1 MAFELFV
8 PRLGWDMEEGTFAGW
23 LKKDGETVK
32 EGEPVFLVESEKAEQ
47 EVESLES
54 GILRIPPD
62 GPQPGDVLP
71 VGTLIGYLV
80 EAGEEAPSSV
90 KSVGAT
96 APVPESTAAKA
107 QPASR
112 GAGAVPTPAAQHRD
126 ERERTAR
133 PSISPRAK
141 RIAKELGVDWKKVQ
155 GTGREGRIVEGDIR
169 GAASGAAAASEA
181 PPAPVGRLRKRI
193 AERVSESAHSTA
205 PVTLTAETDATNM
218 VSWRDKLKASASG
231 GRVVPTYTDVLVKLT
246 ATALEKH
253 PLLNAYWEN
262 EQIRVHDDIHI
273 AIAVD
278 TEEGLLAPVLRDA
291 NEKSI
296 EQIAQESSSL
306 AEKARARKLD
316 REALQGGTFTITNL
330 GTYGIDAFTPII
342 NLPQCAILGVGAIRL
357 KPAVHKGQLAA
368 RHMVSLS
375 LTFDHRIV
383 DGVPAAAFLKTVRE
397 LIEQPGLWN
406 VSGTRFYK
414 EPPG

>member
-8 PRLGWDMEEGTFAGW
+8 PRLGWDMEEGTFTGW

-54 GILRIPPD
+54 GILRIPAD

-80 EAGEEAPSSV
+80 EPGEEAPSSV
-90 KSVGAT
+90 KSVAAAPPMPGSAGTKAAPGSTGA
-96 APVPESTAAKA
+96 A
-107 QPASR
+107 
-112 GAGAVPTPAAQHRD
+112 AVPTPAAQPREERD
-126 ERERTAR
+126 PAAR
-133 PSISPRAK
+133 ASISPRAK
-141 RIAKELGVDWKKVQ
+141 RLAKELGVDWKKVR
-155 GTGREGRIVEGDIR
+155 GTGREGRIVESDIR
-169 GAASGAAAASEA
+169 AAASGAAAASEA
-181 PPAPVGRLRKRI
+181 RPAPVGRLRKRI

-205 PVTLTAETDATNM
+205 PVTLTTEADATKL
-218 VSWRDKLKASASG
+218 VSRRDELKASVSG
-231 GRVVPTYTDVLVKLT
+231 GAVAPTYTDLLVKLT

-253 PLLNAYWEN
+253 SLLNAYWEN
-262 EQIRVHDDIHI
+262 EQIRVLDDIHI
-273 AIAVD
+273 ALAVD

-291 NEKSI
+291 NKKSI
-296 EQIAQESSSL
+296 EQIAEESRSL
-306 AEKARARKLD
+306 AETARARKLD
-316 REALQGGTFTITNL
+316 RDSLQGGTFTITNL

-357 KPAVHKGQLAA
+357 KPAVYEGQLAA

-383 DGVPAAAFLKTVRE
+383 DGAPAAAFLKTVRE
-397 LIEQPGLWN
+397 LIEQPDL
-406 VSGTRFYK
+406 
-414 EPPG
+414 

>member
-8 PRLGWDMEEGTFAGW
+8 PRLGWDMEEGTFTGW

-54 GILRIPPD
+54 GILRIPAD

-80 EAGEEAPSSV
+80 EPGEEAPSSV
-90 KSVGAT
+90 KSVSA
-96 APVPESTAAKA
+96 APPMPESAGAKA
-107 QPASR
+107 DPVR
-112 GAGAVPTPAAQHRD
+112 TGAAVPTPAEKPRE
-126 ERERTAR
+126 ERAAR

-155 GTGREGRIVEGDIR
+155 GMGREGRIVEEDIR
-169 GAASGAAAASEA
+169 AAATGSAAATGEA
-181 PPAPVGRLRKRI
+181 PPAPVGRLRKLI

-205 PVTLTAETDATNM
+205 PVTLTTEADATNL
-218 VSWRDKLKASASG
+218 VSRRDELKASVSG
-231 GRVVPTYTDVLVKLT
+231 GAVAPTYTDLLVKLT

-262 EQIRVHDDIHI
+262 EQIRVLDDIHI

-291 NEKSI
+291 NKKSI
-296 EQIAQESSSL
+296 EQIAEESRSL

-316 REALQGGTFTITNL
+316 RDSLQGGTFTITNL

-357 KPAVHKGQLAA
+357 KPAVYEGQLAA

-383 DGVPAAAFLKTVRE
+383 DGAPAAAFLKTVRE
-397 LIEQPGLWN
+397 LIKQPGL
-406 VSGTRFYK
+406 
-414 EPPG
+414 

>member
-8 PRLGWDMEEGTFAGW
+8 PRLGWDMEEGTFTGW

-54 GILRIPPD
+54 GILCIPAD

-80 EAGEEAPSSV
+80 EPGEEAPSSV
-90 KSVGAT
+90 KSVGRT
-96 APVPESTAAKA
+96 PPLPERAGAKA
-107 QPASR
+107 EPAST
-112 GAGAVPTPAAQHRD
+112 GAAAVPTPAAQPREERD
-126 ERERTAR
+126 PAAR
-133 PSISPRAK
+133 ASISPRAK

-155 GTGREGRIVEGDIR
+155 GTGREGRIVESDIR
-169 GAASGAAAASEA
+169 AAASGAAAASEA
-181 PPAPVGRLRKRI
+181 RPAPVGRLRKRI
-193 AERVSESAHSTA
+193 AERVSESTRSTA
-205 PVTLTAETDATNM
+205 PVTLTTEADATNL
-218 VSWRDKLKASASG
+218 VSRRDELKASVSG
-231 GRVVPTYTDVLVKLT
+231 GAVAPTYTDLLVKLT

-262 EQIRVHDDIHI
+262 EQIRVLDDIHI

-291 NEKSI
+291 NKKSI
-296 EQIAQESSSL
+296 EQIAEESRSL
-306 AEKARARKLD
+306 AETVRARKLD
-316 REALQGGTFTITNL
+316 RDSLQGGTFTITNL

-357 KPAVHKGQLAA
+357 KPAVYEGQLAA

-383 DGVPAAAFLKTVRE
+383 DGAPAAAFLKTVRE
-397 LIEQPGLWN
+397 LIEQPGL
-406 VSGTRFYK
+406 
-414 EPPG
+414 

>member
-54 GILRIPPD
+54 GILRIPAD

-80 EAGEEAPSSV
+80 EPGEQAPSSV
-90 KSVGAT
+90 KSVGA
-96 APVPESTAAKA
+96 APPMPGSAGTKA
-107 QPASR
+107 DPAST
-112 GAGAVPTPAAQHRD
+112 GAAAVPTPAEKPRE
-126 ERERTAR
+126 ERAAR

-155 GTGREGRIVEGDIR
+155 GTGREGRIVEEDIR
-169 GAASGAAAASEA
+169 AAASGAAAAGEA
-181 PPAPVGRLRKRI
+181 PPAAVGRLRKRI
-193 AERVSESAHSTA
+193 AQRVSESAHSTA
-205 PVTLTAETDATNM
+205 SVTLTAEADATNL
-218 VSWRDKLKASASG
+218 VSRRDELKAGASG
-231 GRVVPTYTDVLVKLT
+231 EAIVPTYTDLFVKL
-246 ATALEKH
+246 AAAALEKH
-253 PLLNAYWEN
+253 PLLNSYWEN
-262 EQIRVHDDIHI
+262 DQIRVLDDIHI

-278 TEEGLLAPVLRDA
+278 TEEGLLAPVLRNA
-291 NEKSI
+291 NKKSI
-296 EQIAQESSSL
+296 QQIAEESRSL

-316 REALQGGTFTITNL
+316 RDSLQGGTFTITNL

-357 KPAVHKGQLAA
+357 KPAVHQGQLAA

-383 DGVPAAAFLKTVRE
+383 DGAPAAAFLKTVHE
-397 LIEQPGLWN
+397 LIEQPRL
-406 VSGTRFYK
+406 
-414 EPPG
+414 

>member
-1 MAFELFV
+1 MAFALFV
-8 PRLGWDMEEGTFAGW
+8 PRLGWDMEEGTFTGW

-54 GILRIPPD
+54 GILRIPAD

-80 EAGEEAPSSV
+80 EPGEEAPSSV
-90 KSVGAT
+90 KSVGRT
-96 APVPESTAAKA
+96 PPLPERAGAKA
-107 QPASR
+107 EPAST
-112 GAGAVPTPAAQHRD
+112 GTAAVPTPAEKPRE
-126 ERERTAR
+126 EREPTAR

-155 GTGREGRIVEGDIR
+155 GTGREGRIVEEDIR
-169 GAASGAAAASEA
+169 AAASGATAATGEA
-181 PPAPVGRLRKRI
+181 PPGPVGRLRKRI
-193 AERVSESAHSTA
+193 AERVSESARSTA
-205 PVTLTAETDATNM
+205 PVTLTTEADATNL
-218 VSWRDKLKASASG
+218 VSRRDELKASVSG
-231 GRVVPTYTDVLVKLT
+231 GAVAPTYTDLLVKLT

-253 PLLNAYWEN
+253 SLLNAYWEN
-262 EQIRVHDDIHI
+262 EQIRALDDIHI

-291 NEKSI
+291 NKKSI
-296 EQIAQESSSL
+296 EQIAEESRSL
-306 AEKARARKLD
+306 AETARARKLD
-316 REALQGGTFTITNL
+316 RDSLQGGTFTITNL

-357 KPAVHKGQLAA
+357 KPAVYEGQLAA

-383 DGVPAAAFLKTVRE
+383 DGAPAAAFLKTVRE
-397 LIEQPGLWN
+397 LIEQPGL
-406 VSGTRFYK
+406 
-414 EPPG
+414 

>member
-32 EGEPVFLVESEKAEQ
+32 EGQPVFLVESEKAEQ

-54 GILRIPPD
+54 GILRIPAD

-80 EAGEEAPSSV
+80 EPGEEAPSSV
-90 KSVGAT
+90 KSVGRT
-96 APVPESTAAKA
+96 PPMPESAGAKA
-107 QPASR
+107 ESASTG
-112 GAGAVPTPAAQHRD
+112 GAVVPTPAAQPRE
-126 ERERTAR
+126 EREPAAR

-155 GTGREGRIVEGDIR
+155 GTGSEGRIVEGDIR
-169 GAASGAAAASEA
+169 AVASGSAAAP
-181 PPAPVGRLRKRI
+181 PPAQVGRLRKRI

-205 PVTLTAETDATNM
+205 PVTLTVEADATNL
-218 VSWRDKLKASASG
+218 VGRRAELKASASDG
-231 GRVVPTYTDVLVKLT
+231 AVVPTYTDLLVELT
-246 ATALEKH
+246 ATALERH
-253 PLLNAYWEN
+253 PLMNAYWEN
-262 EQIRVHDDIHI
+262 EEIRVLDDIHI

-291 NEKSI
+291 NKKSI
-296 EQIAQESSSL
+296 EQIAQESGSL
-306 AEKARARKLD
+306 AERARARRLD
-316 REALQGGTFTITNL
+316 RETLQGGTFTITNL
-330 GTYGIDAFTPII
+330 GTYGVDAFTPII

-383 DGVPAAAFLKTVRE
+383 DGAPAAAFLKTVRE
-397 LIEQPGLWN
+397 LIEQP
-406 VSGTRFYK
+406 VSSN
-414 EPPG
+414 E

>member
-1 MAFELFV
+1 MNCSL
-8 PRLGWDMEEGTFAGW
+8 PRLGWDMEEGTFTGW

-54 GILRIPPD
+54 GILRIPAD
-62 GPQPGDVLP
+62 GPRPGDVLP

-80 EAGEEAPSSV
+80 EPGEEAPSSV
-90 KSVGAT
+90 KSVAAAPPMPESAGAK
-96 APVPESTAAKA
+96 AESASTAAA
-107 QPASR
+107 AL
-112 GAGAVPTPAAQHRD
+112 PTPAAQP
-126 ERERTAR
+126 REARAAR

-155 GTGREGRIVEGDIR
+155 GTGREGRIVEEDIR
-169 GAASGAAAASEA
+169 AAATGAAAAA
-181 PPAPVGRLRKRI
+181 GRGAPAPVGRLRKRI

-205 PVTLTAETDATNM
+205 PVTLTVEADATNL
-218 VSWRDKLKASASG
+218 VSRRDELKAGASG
-231 GRVVPTYTDVLVKLT
+231 EPVLPTYTDLLVKLT
-246 ATALEKH
+246 AAALEKH

-262 EQIRVHDDIHI
+262 EQIRVLDDIHI

-291 NEKSI
+291 NKKSVT
-296 EQIAQESSSL
+296 QIAGESRSL

-316 REALQGGTFTITNL
+316 RDSLQGGTFTITNL

-357 KPAVHKGQLAA
+357 KPAVHEGQLAA

-383 DGVPAAAFLKTVRE
+383 DGAPAAAFLKTVRE
-397 LIEQPGLWN
+397 LIEQPGL
-406 VSGTRFYK
+406 
-414 EPPG
+414 

>member
-8 PRLGWDMEEGTFAGW
+8 PRLGWDMEEGTFTGW

-54 GILRIPPD
+54 GILRIPAD

-80 EAGEEAPSSV
+80 APGEEAPSSV
-90 KSVGAT
+90 RSVAAAPPMPGSAGAK
-96 APVPESTAAKA
+96 AEPVPT
-107 QPASR
+107 
-112 GAGAVPTPAAQHRD
+112 GAAVPTPAEKPREERD
-126 ERERTAR
+126 PAAR

-141 RIAKELGVDWKKVQ
+141 RVAKELGVDWKKVQ
-155 GTGREGRIVEGDIR
+155 GTGREGRIVEEDIR
-169 GAASGAAAASEA
+169 AAATGSAAATGEA

-193 AERVSESAHSTA
+193 AQRVSESAHSTA
-205 PVTLTAETDATNM
+205 SVTLTIEADATNL
-218 VSWRDKLKASASG
+218 VSRRNELKAGVSG
-231 GRVVPTYTDVLVKLT
+231 GAVVPTYTDLLVKLT
-246 ATALEKH
+246 AAALEKH
-253 PLLNAYWEN
+253 PMLNAYWEN
-262 EQIRVHDDIHI
+262 EQIRVIDDIHI

-291 NEKSI
+291 NKKSI
-296 EQIAQESSSL
+296 RQIAEQSRSL

-316 REALQGGTFTITNL
+316 RDSLVGGTFTITNL

-357 KPAVHKGQLAA
+357 KPAVHQGQLAA

-383 DGVPAAAFLKTVRE
+383 DGAPAAAFLKTVRE
-397 LIEQPGLWN
+397 LIEQADL
-406 VSGTRFYK
+406 
-414 EPPG
+414 

>member
-8 PRLGWDMEEGTFAGW
+8 PRLGWDMEEGTFTGW

-54 GILRIPPD
+54 GILRIPAD

-80 EAGEEAPSSV
+80 EPGEQTPSSV
-90 KSVGAT
+90 KSVA
-96 APVPESTAAKA
+96 AVPPMPERAGTKA
-107 QPASR
+107 EPAST
-112 GAGAVPTPAAQHRD
+112 GAAAVPTPAAQPREERD
-126 ERERTAR
+126 PAAR
-133 PSISPRAK
+133 ASISPRAK

-155 GTGREGRIVEGDIR
+155 GTGREGRIVEEDIR
-169 GAASGAAAASEA
+169 AAASGAAAATGEA
-181 PPAPVGRLRKRI
+181 PPAQVGRLRKRI

-205 PVTLTAETDATNM
+205 PVTLTTEADATNL
-218 VSWRDKLKASASG
+218 VSRRDELKASASG
-231 GRVVPTYTDVLVKLT
+231 EAVAPTYTDLLVKLT

-262 EQIRVHDDIHI
+262 EQIRVIDDIHI

-278 TEEGLLAPVLRDA
+278 TEEGLLAPVLRDG
-291 NEKSI
+291 NKKSI
-296 EQIAQESSSL
+296 EQIAEESRSL
-306 AEKARARKLD
+306 AETARARKLD
-316 REALQGGTFTITNL
+316 RDSLQGGTFTITNL

-357 KPAVHKGQLAA
+357 KPAVYEGQLAA

-383 DGVPAAAFLKTVRE
+383 DGAPAAAFLKTVRE
-397 LIEQPGLWN
+397 LIEQADL
-406 VSGTRFYK
+406 
-414 EPPG
+414 

>member
-8 PRLGWDMEEGTFAGW
+8 PRLGWDMEEGTFTGW

-54 GILRIPPD
+54 GILRIPAD

-80 EAGEEAPSSV
+80 EPGEEAPSSV
-90 KSVGAT
+90 KSVAAAPPMPGSAGTKAAPGSTGA
-96 APVPESTAAKA
+96 
-107 QPASR
+107 
-112 GAGAVPTPAAQHRD
+112 AVPTPAAQPREERD
-126 ERERTAR
+126 PAAR
-133 PSISPRAK
+133 ASISPRAK

-155 GTGREGRIVEGDIR
+155 GTGREGRIVEEDIR
-169 GAASGAAAASEA
+169 AAANGSAAAAGEA
-181 PPAPVGRLRKRI
+181 PPAPVSRLRKRI
-193 AERVSESAHSTA
+193 AQRVSESAHSTA
-205 PVTLTAETDATNM
+205 SVTLTAEADATNL
-218 VSWRDKLKASASG
+218 VSRREELKASASG
-231 GRVVPTYTDVLVKLT
+231 GAVAPTYTDLLVKLA

-262 EQIRVHDDIHI
+262 EQIRVLDEIHI

-291 NEKSI
+291 NKRSI
-296 EQIAQESSSL
+296 EQIAKESRSL

-316 REALQGGTFTITNL
+316 RDSLQGGTFTITNL

-357 KPAVHKGQLAA
+357 KPAVHGGQLAA

-383 DGVPAAAFLKTVRE
+383 DGAPAAAFLKTVRE
-397 LIEQPGLWN
+397 LIEQPAL
-406 VSGTRFYK
+406 
-414 EPPG
+414 

>member
-54 GILRIPPD
+54 GILRIPAD

-80 EAGEEAPSSV
+80 EPGEQAPSSV
-90 KSVGAT
+90 KSIGA
-96 APVPESTAAKA
+96 APPMPGSAGTKA
-107 QPASR
+107 DPAST
-112 GAGAVPTPAAQHRD
+112 GAAAVPTPAEKPRE
-126 ERERTAR
+126 ERAAR

-155 GTGREGRIVEGDIR
+155 GTGREGRIVEEDIR
-169 GAASGAAAASEA
+169 AAASGAAAASEA
-181 PPAPVGRLRKRI
+181 PPAAVGRLRKRI
-193 AERVSESAHSTA
+193 AQRVSESAHSTA
-205 PVTLTAETDATNM
+205 SVTLTAEADATNL
-218 VSWRDKLKASASG
+218 VSRRDELKAGASG
-231 GRVVPTYTDVLVKLT
+231 EAIVPTYTDLFVKLA

-253 PLLNAYWEN
+253 PLLNSYWEN
-262 EQIRVHDDIHI
+262 DQIRVLDDIHI

-278 TEEGLLAPVLRDA
+278 TEEGLLAPVLRNA
-291 NEKSI
+291 NKKSI
-296 EQIAQESSSL
+296 QQIAEESRSL

-316 REALQGGTFTITNL
+316 RDSLQGGTFTITNL
-330 GTYGIDAFTPII
+330 GTYGVDAFTPII

-357 KPAVHKGQLAA
+357 KPAVHQGQLAA

-383 DGVPAAAFLKTVRE
+383 DGAPAAAFLKTVRE
-397 LIEQPGLWN
+397 LIEQPRL
-406 VSGTRFYK
+406 
-414 EPPG
+414 

>member
-8 PRLGWDMEEGTFAGW
+8 PRLGWDMEEGTFTGW

-54 GILRIPPD
+54 GILRIPAD

-80 EAGEEAPSSV
+80 EPGEEAPSSV
-90 KSVGAT
+90 KSVAAAPPMPGSAGTKAAPGSTGA
-96 APVPESTAAKA
+96 V
-107 QPASR
+107 
-112 GAGAVPTPAAQHRD
+112 AVPTPAAQPREERD
-126 ERERTAR
+126 PAAR
-133 PSISPRAK
+133 ASISPRAK
-141 RIAKELGVDWKKVQ
+141 RLAKELGVDWKKVR
-155 GTGREGRIVEGDIR
+155 GTGREGRIVESDIR
-169 GAASGAAAASEA
+169 AAASGAAAASEA
-181 PPAPVGRLRKRI
+181 RPAPVGRLRKRI
-193 AERVSESAHSTA
+193 AERVSESTRSTA
-205 PVTLTAETDATNM
+205 PVTLTTEADATNL
-218 VSWRDKLKASASG
+218 VSRRDERKASASEG
-231 GRVVPTYTDVLVKLT
+231 AVAPTYTDLLVKLT

-262 EQIRVHDDIHI
+262 EQIRVLDDIHI

-291 NEKSI
+291 NKKSI
-296 EQIAQESSSL
+296 EQIVQEAGSL

-316 REALQGGTFTITNL
+316 RDSLQGGTFTITNL

-357 KPAVHKGQLAA
+357 KPAVYEGQLAA

-383 DGVPAAAFLKTVRE
+383 DGAPAAAFLKTVRE
-397 LIEQPGLWN
+397 LIE
-406 VSGTRFYK
+406 
-414 EPPG
+414 EPDL

>member
-54 GILRIPPD
+54 GILRIPAD

-80 EAGEEAPSSV
+80 EPGEQAPSSV
-90 KSVGAT
+90 KSVGA
-96 APVPESTAAKA
+96 APPMPGSAGTKA
-107 QPASR
+107 DPAST
-112 GAGAVPTPAAQHRD
+112 GAAAVPTPAEKPRE
-126 ERERTAR
+126 ERAAR

-155 GTGREGRIVEGDIR
+155 GMGREGRIVEEDIR
-169 GAASGAAAASEA
+169 AAASGAAAASEA
-181 PPAPVGRLRKRI
+181 PPAAVGRLRKRI
-193 AERVSESAHSTA
+193 AQRVSESAHSTA
-205 PVTLTAETDATNM
+205 SVTLTAEADATDL
-218 VSWRDKLKASASG
+218 VSRRDELKAGASQG
-231 GRVVPTYTDVLVKLT
+231 AVVPTYTDLLVKLT
-246 ATALEKH
+246 AAALEKH
-253 PLLNAYWEN
+253 PLLNSYWEN
-262 EQIRVHDDIHI
+262 DQIRVLDDIHI

-278 TEEGLLAPVLRDA
+278 TEEGLLAPVLRNA
-291 NEKSI
+291 NKKSI
-296 EQIAQESSSL
+296 QQIAEESRSL

-316 REALQGGTFTITNL
+316 RDSLQGGTFTITNL

-357 KPAVHKGQLAA
+357 KPAVHQGQLAA

-383 DGVPAAAFLKTVRE
+383 DGAPAAAFLKTVRE
-397 LIEQPGLWN
+397 LIEQPRL
-406 VSGTRFYK
+406 
-414 EPPG
+414 

>member
-32 EGEPVFLVESEKAEQ
+32 EGEPAFLIESEKAEQ

-54 GILRIPPD
+54 GILRIPAD

-80 EAGEEAPSSV
+80 EPGEEAPSSLN
-90 KSVGAT
+90 SVVAT
-96 APVPESTAAKA
+96 APVPE
-107 QPASR
+107 
-112 GAGAVPTPAAQHRD
+112 GAGVKAEPTLTGAAAVPTPAAQPQE
-126 ERERTAR
+126 ERERSAR

-141 RIAKELGVDWKKVQ
+141 RIAKELGVDWKKVR
-155 GTGREGRIVEGDIR
+155 GTGREGRIVENDIR
-169 GAASGAAAASEA
+169 AAAGGAAAASEA

-205 PVTLTAETDATNM
+205 PVTLTTEADATHL
-218 VSWRDKLKASASG
+218 VSRRNELKASASG
-231 GRVVPTYTDVLVKLT
+231 GAVAPTYTDVLVKLT

-262 EQIRVHDDIHI
+262 EQIRVLDDIHI

-291 NEKSI
+291 NKKSI

-306 AEKARARKLD
+306 AEKARARMLD
-316 REALQGGTFTITNL
+316 RDSLRGGTFTITNL
-330 GTYGIDAFTPII
+330 GTYGVDVFTPII

-357 KPAVHKGQLAA
+357 KPAVHEGQLAA

-383 DGVPAAAFLKTVRE
+383 DGAPAAAFLKTVCQFV
-397 LIEQPGLWN
+397 EQPG
-406 VSGTRFYK
+406 S
-414 EPPG
+414 

>member
-80 EAGEEAPSSV
+80 EPGEEAPSSV
-90 KSVGAT
+90 KSVSA
-96 APVPESTAAKA
+96 APPMPERAGAKA
-107 QPASR
+107 EPTPTVTPV
-112 GAGAVPTPAAQHRD
+112 VPTPAAQPRE
-126 ERERTAR
+126 ERAAR

-155 GTGREGRIVEGDIR
+155 GTGREGRIVEEDIR
-169 GAASGAAAASEA
+169 AAVTGAAAAA
-181 PPAPVGRLRKRI
+181 GRGAPAPVGRLRKRI
-193 AERVSESAHSTA
+193 AQRVSESAHSTA
-205 PVTLTAETDATNM
+205 PVTLTAEADATNL
-218 VSWRDKLKASASG
+218 VGRRAELKASASDG
-231 GRVVPTYTDVLVKLT
+231 ALVPTYTDLLVKLA

-262 EQIRVHDDIHI
+262 EQIRVLDEIHI

-291 NEKSI
+291 NKKSV
-296 EQIAQESSSL
+296 EQITKESRSL
-306 AEKARARKLD
+306 AEKACARKLD
-316 REALQGGTFTITNL
+316 RDSLQGGTFTITNL

-357 KPAVHKGQLAA
+357 KPTVYEGQLAA

-383 DGVPAAAFLKTVRE
+383 DGAPAAAFLKTVRE
-397 LIEQPGLWN
+397 LIEQPGL
-406 VSGTRFYK
+406 
-414 EPPG
+414 

>member
-8 PRLGWDMEEGTFAGW
+8 PRLGWDMEEGTFTGW

-54 GILRIPPD
+54 GILRIPAD

-80 EAGEEAPSSV
+80 EPGEEAPSSV
-90 KSVGAT
+90 KSVSA
-96 APVPESTAAKA
+96 APSMPESAGAKA
-107 QPASR
+107 DPVR
-112 GAGAVPTPAAQHRD
+112 TGAAVPTPAEKPRE
-126 ERERTAR
+126 ERAAR

-155 GTGREGRIVEGDIR
+155 GMGREGRIVEEDIR
-169 GAASGAAAASEA
+169 AAATGSAAATGEA

-205 PVTLTAETDATNM
+205 PVTLTTEADATNL
-218 VSWRDKLKASASG
+218 VSRRDELKASVSG
-231 GRVVPTYTDVLVKLT
+231 GAVAPTYTDLLVKLT

-262 EQIRVHDDIHI
+262 EQIRVLDDIHI

-291 NEKSI
+291 NKKSI
-296 EQIAQESSSL
+296 EQIAEESRSL

-316 REALQGGTFTITNL
+316 RDSLQGGTFTITNL

-357 KPAVHKGQLAA
+357 KPAVYEGQLAA

-383 DGVPAAAFLKTVRE
+383 DGAPAAAFLKTVRE
-397 LIEQPGLWN
+397 LIEQPGL
-406 VSGTRFYK
+406 
-414 EPPG
+414 